1 VNTFQQAFLAHLALY
16 EIAAGVLVVAAV
28 AFLLFLL
35 SRYTVT
41 KYTIRNPGGPGD
53 R

>member
-1 VNTFQQAFLAHLALY
+1 MTGFQQAFLANLRLY
-16 EIAAGVLVVAAV
+16 EVAAGVLVVAAG

-35 SRYTVT
+35 RRYAVT
-41 KYTIRNPGGPGD
+41 KYTIRNPGGP